1 VADHPRSTT
10 YRPSRAHWATTGAPQ
25 LIGNRPT
32 AALRR
37 GRRAAY
43 RSAVPIDVA
52 GDVQVAT
59 INGDSRSLAE
69 WTTNFHLA
77 MVVVDPFTYESS
89 WILDTAVRIL
99 RVYAEADCR
108 PCFVV
113 TGTEAEAKQFMGK
126 LAREFLIFVDPE
138 RTFVK
143 AMDLETLPAFVHMN
157 LAPAI
162 ETKAEGWEPA
172 EWRAVA
178 ERLALVMSWRR
189 PNIPVAQDP
198 VPFVG
203 TPALG

>member
-1 VADHPRSTT
+1 
-10 YRPSRAHWATTGAPQ
+10 
-25 LIGNRPT
+25 
-32 AALRR
+32 
-37 GRRAAY
+37 
-43 RSAVPIDVA
+43 VPIDGA

-77 MVVVDPFTYESS
+77 MVVLDPFTYESS
-89 WILDTAVRIL
+89 WILETALRIL

-108 PCFVV
+108 TCFLV
-113 TGTEAEAKQFMGK
+113 TGTADEAKQFVGP
-126 LAREFLIFVDPE
+126 LANEFLVFVDPDRE
-138 RTFVK
+138 LVK
-143 AMDLETLPAFVHMN
+143 ALELETLPAFVHIN

-189 PNIPVAQDP
+189 PNIPVLQDP
-198 VPFVG
+198 VPFEG